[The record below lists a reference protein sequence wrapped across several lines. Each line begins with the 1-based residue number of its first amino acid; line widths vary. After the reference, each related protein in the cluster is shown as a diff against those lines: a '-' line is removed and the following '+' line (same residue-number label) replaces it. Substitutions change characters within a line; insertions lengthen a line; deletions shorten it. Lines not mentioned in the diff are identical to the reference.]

1 MLILLK
7 TNLYY
12 MTIENR
18 KKCCGVPFYQKH

>member
-1 MLILLK
+1 
-7 TNLYY
+7 